1 MLRRAVLAL
10 VAVALA
16 APGAFAA
23 EGSSKA
29 KVDFVKPDAAL
40 AASQASGKPV
50 AWYFLIGA
58 APEGKGD
65 RPGC

>member
-1 MLRRAVLAL
+1 MLRRAVLTLGAL
-10 VAVALA
+10 ALA
-16 APGAFAA
+16 APAAFAA
-23 EGSSKA
+23 DAQPKS
-29 KVDFVKPDAAL
+29 KVDFVKPEAAL